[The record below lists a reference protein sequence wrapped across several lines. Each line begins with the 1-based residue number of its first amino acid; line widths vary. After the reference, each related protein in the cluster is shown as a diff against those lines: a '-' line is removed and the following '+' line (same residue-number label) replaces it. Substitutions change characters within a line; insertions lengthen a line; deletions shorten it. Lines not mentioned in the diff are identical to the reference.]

1 MEEQASQVTMDFA
14 AQLIALSRVIVD
26 IFKTNDLDR
35 LPEMNRII
43 KEMYRLQH
51 DSEDPAMQTIDVEA
65 NVIYTN
71 FDMLVKVLKT
81 AETDGDLP
89 SLQNAVNKFL
99 HNINEATVNIA
110 QYGVALTHSSVT
122 YVLVSSLR
130 RLRALLVL
138 LASPT
143 PNLALYGRW
152 RDLTQNYGVTMGVSV
167 HSASCLQL

>member
-26 IFKTNDLDR
+26 IFKTNDLDK

-81 AETDGDLP
+81 AETDGEYARQSLKDGRDGRRP
-89 SLQNAVNKFL
+89 SVPPECRQ
-99 HNINEATVNIA
+99 
-110 QYGVALTHSSVT
+110 
-122 YVLVSSLR
+122 
-130 RLRALLVL
+130 
-138 LASPT
+138 
-143 PNLALYGRW
+143 
-152 RDLTQNYGVTMGVSV
+152 
-167 HSASCLQL
+167 